1 MQYRQLANTG
11 FNISTCCLGTM
22 TWGEQNTEA
31 EAHRQ
36 LAYALDRG
44 VNFIDT
50 AEMYPVPPT
59 AQTYTRTE
67 SYIGT
72 WFAAAG
78 TRDKVVLATKI
89 AGPSRGGMDYLRGG
103 KSRFDRTNLRAAV
116 EGSLRRLQTD
126 RIDLYQLHW
135 PDRQTNTFGRL
146 GFDAPRDEQA
156 TPIEETVA
164 ALDELIREGKI
175 LSYGLSN
182 ETPWG
187 AARFLGLAEYRGLPK
202 PVSIQNAY
210 HLMNR
215 VFEIGLAEF
224 AYRDGLGLLAY
235 SPLAMGLLTGKYYR
249 GARPEGARITRYTR
263 FSRYAGD
270 LVQSAADAY
279 VDLARRHG
287 LDPAQMALA
296 FVAAQPF
303 VTATIIGATSMAQLE
318 ADIDAFDLIL
328 APEIVAEINA
338 IHQRIPNP
346 AP

>member
-1 MQYRQLANTG
+1 MHYRILGNTG
-11 FNISTCCLGTM
+11 FKISACCLGTM

-31 EAHRQ
+31 EAHQQ
-36 LAYALDRG
+36 LSYALDRG

-59 AQTYTRTE
+59 AKTYTLTE
-67 SYIGT
+67 SYIGS

-89 AGPSRGGMDYLRGG
+89 AGPSRGGMDYLRNG
-103 KSRFDRTNLRAAV
+103 KNHFDRTNLRAAV
-116 EGSLRRLQTD
+116 EGSLKRLRTD

-135 PDRQTNTFGRL
+135 PDRQTNTFGKL
-146 GFDAPRDEQA
+146 GFDTPSEEYS
-156 TPIEETVA
+156 TPIAETVE
-164 ALDELIREGKI
+164 ALGELIREGKI

-187 AARFLGLAEYRGLPK
+187 VSQFLGLAEYRGAPR

-215 VFEIGLAEF
+215 IFEIGLSEF
-224 AYRDGLGLLAY
+224 SHRDGLGLLAY
-235 SPLAMGLLTGKYYR
+235 SPLAMGLLTGKYYGGR
-249 GARPEGARITRYTR
+249 RPPGARITVFTR

-270 LVQSAADAY
+270 LVQTAADAY
-279 VDLARRHG
+279 VDLARKHG

-303 VTATIIGATSMAQLE
+303 VTSTIIGATSLAQLKT
-318 ADIDAFDLIL
+318 DIDAFDLVL
-328 APEIVAEINA
+328 SPELVREINE
-338 IHQRIPNP
+338 IHYRIPNP

>member
-1 MQYRQLANTG
+1 MQYRPLANTG
-11 FNISTCCLGTM
+11 FQVSTCCLGTM

-50 AEMYPVPPT
+50 AEMYPVPPS
-59 AQTYTRTE
+59 AKTYALTE
-67 SYIGT
+67 SYIGS
-72 WFAAAG
+72 WFAAVG
-78 TRDKVVLATKI
+78 TRDKIVLATKI
-89 AGPSRGGMDYLRGG
+89 AGPSRGGMDYLRDG
-103 KSRFDRTNLRAAV
+103 KSRFDRANLRAAV
-116 EGSLRRLQTD
+116 EGSLKRLRTD

-135 PDRQTNTFGRL
+135 PDRQTNTFGKL
-146 GFDAPRDEQA
+146 GFGTPTDEQA
-156 TPIEETVA
+156 TPIVETVE
-164 ALDELIREGKI
+164 ALAELIREGKI

-187 AARFLGLAEYRGLPK
+187 AAQFLSLAEYRGSPK

-210 HLMNR
+210 NLMNR

-224 AYRDGLGLLAY
+224 AHRDGLGLLAY
-235 SPLAMGLLTGKYYR
+235 SPLAMGLLTGKYHG
-249 GARPEGARITRYTR
+249 GARPAGARITVFTR
-263 FSRYAGD
+263 FSRYAGG
-270 LVQSAADAY
+270 LVQTAADAY
-279 VDLARRHG
+279 VDLARKHG

-296 FVAAQPF
+296 FIAAQPF
-303 VTATIIGATSMAQLE
+303 VTATIIGATSLTQLK
-318 ADIDAFDLIL
+318 ADIDAFDLAL
-328 APEIVAEINA
+328 SPEIIQEINT

>member
-1 MQYRQLANTG
+1 MHYRQLADTG
-11 FNISTCCLGTM
+11 FKVSACCLGTM

-31 EAHRQ
+31 EAHQQ
-36 LAYALDRG
+36 LSYALDRG

-59 AQTYTRTE
+59 AKTYTLTE
-67 SYIGT
+67 SYIGS

-78 TRDKVVLATKI
+78 TRDQVVLATKI
-89 AGPSRGGMDYLRGG
+89 AGPSRGGMDYLRNG
-103 KSRFDRTNLRAAV
+103 KSRFDRANLRAAV
-116 EGSLRRLQTD
+116 EGSLKRLRTD

-146 GFDAPRDEQA
+146 GFDTPTDEQS
-156 TPIEETVA
+156 TPIAETVD
-164 ALDELIREGKI
+164 ALAELIREGKI

-187 AARFLGLAEYRGLPK
+187 AAQFLGLAAHRGTTK
-202 PVSIQNAY
+202 PASIQNAY
-210 HLMNR
+210 NLLNR

-224 AYRDGLGLLAY
+224 AHLDGLGLLAY
-235 SPLAMGLLTGKYYR
+235 SPLAMGFLTGKYYR
-249 GARPEGARITRYTR
+249 GARPAGARITVFTR

-270 LVQSAADAY
+270 LVQTAADAY
-279 VDLARRHG
+279 VELARKHG

-296 FVAAQPF
+296 FIAAQPF
-303 VTATIIGATSMAQLE
+303 VTATIIGATSLAQLK
-318 ADIDAFDLIL
+318 ADIDAFDLTL
-328 APEIVAEINA
+328 SPEIIKEINA